1 MTEGRVAAVSDRDR
15 LSYPTKGSA
24 RPGVA
29 CQTYKQK
36 REGGKEN
43 GRKERCIFRN
53 RSWILDN
60 GYEYNPALPWDGL
73 ENAPPLNFL
82 DQTFSL

>member
-1 MTEGRVAAVSDRDR
+1 MAAVSDRDR

-60 GYEYNPALPWDGL
+60 GYEYNRSWILDNGYEYNPALP
-73 ENAPPLNFL
+73 
-82 DQTFSL
+82 